1 MKRNEFLQLLSE
13 RILLMD
19 GAYGTEFFKRGY
31 QGVPGVALN
40 FCAPEAVEQL
50 QGDYVQAGADILLAN
65 TFSAN
70 RLKLRELGLEE
81 QFERINTEAVR
92 IARRAGGER
101 VLVFGD
107 ISSTGHFP
115 RPIGEVDF
123 CDILEVY
130 TEQARILSEIGVDG
144 YLVETF
150 SDIKELKA
158 AVLGIR
164 SVTRDLPIIAS
175 MTFDGSMRCVTG
187 TSVAIFATM
196 FEDLDVDVLG
206 VNCTLG
212 PEMMVPVVR
221 ELARYT
227 RKPLFVKPNAG
238 EPVYDGKN
246 LRYTMGPEHFS
257 IYMEDHI
264 DVGANIIGGCCGTT
278 PEHIQLMSK
287 MARRR
292 KPVSREYSSP
302 QALTSRTIYRAI
314 EPFAIIGERV
324 NPASSKH
331 FQEEIVA
338 HNYQRL
344 LQEVTSQENEGA
356 TLIDLN
362 LGIEKMLSASHFTEV
377 VLELDRYSSPPI
389 AFDIQTDEFL
399 EIALREYPGRPLINS
414 ARVTEQSLQNRL
426 ELMQKYGGMLI
437 LLAMGVEIP
446 ETAEER
452 VQKILEGIAFMEANG
467 ISRARI
473 LADPLVMPLGAN
485 KNPQVVLDT
494 VKMLSAAG
502 IRTTLGLSNLSYGL
516 SERSELNGV
525 YLAQA
530 VGLGLTSA
538 ILNPADE
545 FVRHSLLGA
554 LRLRGDERSEC
565 KEAVSENP
573 LTVALLA
580 GDTIVVQKLVE
591 EALEKLSAVEVSQTV
606 LGKSMEEIG
615 ILYGEGQ
622 IYLPQLLLASET
634 SQPAFDYLN
643 NLTGADRTYRG
654 KVLLATVEGDIHDI
668 GKKIIGTVLRS
679 GGFEVIDPG
688 KDISAEKIVEVARL
702 EAPDILGLSAM
713 MTTTV
718 GKVEEV
724 AALLKEAN
732 LPIKLIAG
740 GASMNRTL
748 ASKFG
753 CDGYA
758 PNASE
763 VMDLCKRMMEEKRRM
778 TND

>member
-1 MKRNEFLQLLSE
+1 MNRNEFLQLLTE
-13 RILLMD
+13 RVLLMD

-40 FCAPEAVEQL
+40 LRAPEAVEQL
-50 QGDYVQAGADILLAN
+50 QRDYVQAGANILLAN

-70 RLKLRELGLEE
+70 RLKLQELGLAGEFE
-81 QFERINTEAVR
+81 QINTAAVR
-92 IARRAGGER
+92 IARQAGGER
-101 VLVFGD
+101 TLVFGD

-123 CDILEVY
+123 TDILQVY
-130 TEQARILSEIGVDG
+130 TEQAKILADLGVDG

-164 SVTRDLPIIAS
+164 SVTRGLPIIAS
-175 MTFDGSMRCVTG
+175 MTFDASLRCVTG

-221 ELARYT
+221 ELARFT
-227 RKPLFVKPNAG
+227 KKPLFVKPNAG

-264 DVGANIIGGCCGTT
+264 DLGANIIGGCCGTS
-278 PEHIQLMSK
+278 PEHIRLMSR
-287 MARRR
+287 MVQRRR
-292 KPVSREYSSP
+292 PVKRETAIP
-302 QALTSRTIYRAI
+302 EALTSRTIYRAV
-314 EPFAIIGERV
+314 EPFAIIGERI
-324 NPASSKH
+324 NPASRKH

-338 HNYQRL
+338 HNYQTL
-344 LQEVTSQENEGA
+344 LHEATSQENEGA

-362 LGIEKMLSASHFTEV
+362 LGIEKMLTPTHLTEIL
-377 VLELDRYSSPPI
+377 LELDRYSSPPV
-389 AFDIQTDEFL
+389 AMDIQTDEFL

-426 ELMQKYGGMLI
+426 ALLQKYGGMLI
-437 LLAMGVEIP
+437 LLAMGQEIP

-452 VQKILEGIAFMEANG
+452 FQKVMEGIAFMEANG
-467 ISRARI
+467 ISRNRI
-473 LADPLVMPLGAN
+473 FADPLVLPFGAA
-485 KNPQVVLDT
+485 KNPRVALDT
-494 VKMLSAAG
+494 VRMLTAAG
-502 IRTTLGLSNLSYGL
+502 IKTTLGLSNLSYGL
-516 SERSELNGV
+516 SRRSELNGAF
-525 YLAQA
+525 LAQA

-538 ILNPADE
+538 IMNPADD
-545 FVRHSLLGA
+545 FVRGSLRGA
-554 LRLRGDERSEC
+554 LRLRGEERSEN
-565 KEAVSENP
+565 KEAVSDNP

-580 GDTIVVQKLVE
+580 GDTVAVQTLVE
-591 EALEKLSAVEVSQTV
+591 KALESLSPVAVSQTV

-615 ILYGEGQ
+615 ILYGEGK
-622 IYLPQLLLASET
+622 IYLPHLLLASER
-634 SQPAFDYLN
+634 SQPIFDYVN
-643 NLTGADRTYRG
+643 NLTGAHRAYRG

-679 GGFEVIDPG
+679 GGYEVVDLG
-688 KDISAEKIVEVARL
+688 KDISAGKIVEATRQ

-718 GKVEEV
+718 GRVEEV
-724 AALLKEAN
+724 AALVKEAH
-732 LPIKLIAG
+732 LPVKLIAG

-748 ASKFG
+748 AAKFG

-758 PNASE
+758 SNASE
-763 VMDLCKRMMEEKRRM
+763 VMELCKRMMEEQA
-778 TND
+778 